1 MDDHEQT
8 SPAAPERDFSVLAGL
23 SAAMPKEMFPA
34 FSGSDIALPDDAGK
48 TRVAEPSAAPI
59 TLSASFGKAIVT
71 RRVAKSDVEAW
82 VAGLAHEANDHRY
95 YEVTHDSLGHQFDH
109 HYLVLKDHT
118 GVTRA
123 VQPFLLVKQDL
134 VTGLPESVRRAVT
147 RLRRRFPAALVMR
160 MLMVGC
166 SAGEGHLARDKT
178 TGGVEWTAQALREVL
193 PSVAGALGARMVV
206 FKDFP
211 RSYRTPLRHLL
222 TGGYARVPS
231 MPGSRLDLDF
241 THFDEY
247 LTRKLSHK
255 TRKNLRQKYRKA
267 AAGAPLKMEVVT
279 DIAPYIDE
287 VFPLYQQVLE
297 RSQYK
302 FEELTK
308 SYFIGLGQRLGD
320 RALFFIWREN
330 GRAVAFSSCVGH
342 EKVLRDHYIGLDYR
356 VALDHHL
363 YFVTFRDIVTWA
375 IENGYKNYYSAPLNY
390 EPKYHLRHDLVPL
403 DLYVRTAWDVV
414 NPLFR
419 FVVPY
424 LEPTRYDPTIRKFA
438 NAHELW

>member
-1 MDDHEQT
+1 MSKEICLT
-8 SPAAPERDFSVLAGL
+8 SPTTYP
-23 SAAMPKEMFPA
+23 
-34 FSGSDIALPDDAGK
+34 DIALGRIAAVP
-48 TRVAEPSAAPI
+48 AEETYSRIALA
-59 TLSASFGKAIVT
+59 TSFGRAV
-71 RRVAKSDVEAW
+71 VAHKIAEMDAPTWAE
-82 VAGLAHEANDHRY
+82 GLAHEANDHRY
-95 YEVTHDSLGHQFDH
+95 YEVTHEALGHQFEH
-109 HYLVLKDHT
+109 HYLILKDQT
-118 GVTRA
+118 GATRA
-123 VQPFLLVKQDL
+123 IQPFLIVKQDL
-134 VTGLPESVRRAVT
+134 SSGLPVAMRTGLKK
-147 RLRRRFPAALVMR
+147 LRQRFPGALVMR

-166 SAGEGHLARDKT
+166 AAGEGHLVRDRN
-178 TGGVEWTAQALREVL
+178 TGAVEWVAQALREAL
-193 PSVAGALGARMVV
+193 PRVAGALKARMVV

-222 TGGYARVPS
+222 KAGYARVPS

-241 THFDEY
+241 RDFEDY

-255 TRKNLRQKYRKA
+255 TRKNLRHKYRKS
-267 AAGAPLKMEVVT
+267 AAGPKLTMEVVR
-279 DIAPYIDE
+279 DIEPYIDE

-297 RSQYK
+297 RSHYK

-308 SYFIGLGQRLGD
+308 SYFVQLGRRMGD

-342 EKVLRDHYIGLDYR
+342 QGVLRDHYIGLDYR

-375 IENGYKNYYSAPLNY
+375 LKNGYKSYYSAPLNY
-390 EPKYHLRHDLVPL
+390 EPKYHLRHDLAPL
-403 DLYVRTAWDVV
+403 DLYVRTSWTWL

-419 FVVPY
+419 AVVPY
-424 LEPTRYDPTIRKFA
+424 LEPTRYDPMIRRFA